1 VTSPVL
7 RLVAALVLLV
17 LFGVVALRRPISK
30 PDDRSTVEQ
39 CEVVRSSDIGVLEQ
53 CLALQP
59 DNIEVMLDLGEA
71 YERGARLADSEAV
84 YRRAL
89 TIDAGDA
96 ELHQRLA
103 GILLLRGDRAAARH
117 ASERF
122 AEIRPGAAH

>member
-1 VTSPVL
+1 M
-7 RLVAALVLLV
+7 AALVLLV
-17 LFGVVALRRPISK
+17 LFGVVALRRPTSM
-30 PDDRSTVEQ
+30 PDDRSGVER
-39 CEVVRSSDIGVLEQ
+39 CEVARSSEIGVLEQ

-89 TIDAGDA
+89 TVDARDA

-103 GILLLRGDRAAARH
+103 GVLLLRGDRAAARH
-117 ASERF
+117 AAARF